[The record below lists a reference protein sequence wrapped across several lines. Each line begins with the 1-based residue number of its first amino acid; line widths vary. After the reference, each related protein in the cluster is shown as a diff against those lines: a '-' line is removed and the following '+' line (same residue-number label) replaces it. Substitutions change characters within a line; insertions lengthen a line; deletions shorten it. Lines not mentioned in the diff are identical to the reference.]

1 MAIIISS
8 LVMLCLETN
17 CCAFIFYRP
26 VKLIRYVSPDKSLVC
41 YVTDTILC
49 FQTPLAEG
57 KIPENY
63 ESDRI
68 LDGKNYQVSIKVMTQ
83 LHGAVMCV

>member
-26 VKLIRYVSPDKSLVC
+26 VKLIRYVCLDKRLVC
-41 YVTDTILC
+41 YITDTILC

-68 LDGKNYQVSIKVMTQ
+68 VDGKNYQVSIKVMTQ